1 MSTTQ
6 KTTSPASSKS
16 ATTANQKVET
26 NKTAASTKNKVLLKN
41 GITTLEPDKEANK
54 QLALEDKIK
63 LFERKNE
70 LIQRLYKFKETKTK
84 LLAVQEDKSN
94 IDFDNSNQIKMTLT
108 RGYRDELLAISN
120 EFIIEELIKLIIN
133 KIDQKTEELEI
144 EIEA

>member
-1 MSTTQ
+1 
-6 KTTSPASSKS
+6 
-16 ATTANQKVET
+16 
-26 NKTAASTKNKVLLKN
+26 
-41 GITTLEPDKEANK
+41 
-54 QLALEDKIK
+54 
-63 LFERKNE
+63 
-70 LIQRLYKFKETKTK
+70 
-84 LLAVQEDKSN
+84 VQEDKSN